1 MLTKIKSACIIGV
14 HAELITIEVHISN
27 GLGYQLVGMPDTAV
41 KESYHRIAAA
51 LQNNGYKWPG
61 KRITV
66 NMAPADLRK
75 EGAAYDL
82 PIALGILIAS
92 GQIPHIDLNQ
102 TLVAGEMSLDGILRP
117 IRGVLPMALLAK
129 EQGLKTILIPDANG
143 NEAALVSSLFVPK
156 LNRITEVI
164 ECLTKKSAQLIKVDI
179 DALFNPSVEQNLL
192 GFEDVKGHDNVKRAL
207 EIAASGGHNVLMIG
221 PPGSG
226 KTMLAKRINT
236 ILPPLSIDE
245 ALETTKIHSI
255 SGNLSSGSPLVTN
268 RPFRA
273 PHHTISDVALV
284 GGGGYP
290 KPGEISLAHNG
301 ILFLDE
307 LPEFKKSVLETMRQP
322 LEDRTITITRSKYN
336 VTYPASFMLVS
347 SMNPSPSGYF
357 SGTKGVPQ
365 SSSSETKRYLSKIS
379 GPLLD
384 RIDIHIE
391 VNPIP
396 IDELTEKGNASAE
409 TSQTIRD
416 RVTKT
421 RAIQLKRFRDLP
433 IYYNAQMNSRHLKAY
448 CELDEPCKAIIK
460 KAVEAF
466 NLSTRAYDR
475 ILKLSRTIADM
486 EQQARISTQHIAEA
500 IQYRSLDRDDMF

>member
-1 MLTKIKSACIIGV
+1 MLVKIHSGCIIGV
-14 HAELITIEVHISN
+14 HAELITIEVNISK
-27 GLGYQLVGMPDTAV
+27 GLGYQLVGMPDLAV

-75 EGAAYDL
+75 EGASYDL

-92 GQIPHIDLNQ
+92 EQIPMVGLKSIF
-102 TLVAGEMSLDGILRP
+102 VAGEMALDGMLRP
-117 IRGVLPMALLAK
+117 IKGVLPMALLAK
-129 EQGLKTILIPDANG
+129 EKGLKTILIPEANG
-143 NEAALVSSLFVPK
+143 NEAALVSSLQVPRLK
-156 LNRITEVI
+156 QLNQVI
-164 ECLTKKSAQLIKVDI
+164 LFLTGRYQDTICLNVATF
-179 DALFNPSVEQNLL
+179 FNQNLSDNIL
-192 GFEDVKGHDNVKRAL
+192 GFEDVRGHENVKRAL

-255 SGNLSSGSPLVTN
+255 SGHLTSEQALITN

-284 GGGGYP
+284 GGGSHP

-307 LPEFKKSVLETMRQP
+307 LPEFKKSVLETLRQP

-365 SSSSETKRYLSKIS
+365 STAAEIKRYLSRVS

-396 IDELTEKGNASAE
+396 IDELTDNHTAQIE
-409 TSQTIRD
+409 TSTTIRK
-416 RVTKT
+416 RVAQA
-421 RAIQLKRFRDLP
+421 RDIQLQRFSDST
-433 IYYNAQMNSRHLKAY
+433 IFYNAQMNTRQLKAF
-448 CELDEPCKAIIK
+448 CPLTEPCKSIIK

-475 ILKLSRTIADM
+475 ILKLARTIADM
-486 EQQARISTQHIAEA
+486 EQCSTIETKHIAEA
-500 IQYRSLDRDDMF
+500 IQYRSLDRNNGI